1 MNVKEQIKRE
11 LRVDFKL
18 SVSRDRLVFWETI
31 DYNFETVLTKSQVKE
46 LIDTLTEL
54 RDQMG

>member
-11 LRVDFKL
+11 LQVDFKL

-31 DYNFETVLTKSQVKE
+31 DYNFATVLTKSQVKE

>member
-1 MNVKEQIKRE
+1 MNVQEQIKRE